1 MGEGHDC
8 QREWGDLLM
17 AELLTTDTELQT
29 VANAIR
35 AKTGGS
41 AALGY
46 PNGFAAA
53 IAGIGS
59 DCTATAADIRSGKTA
74 YAGNSKVTGSMTE
87 KAAATYN
94 PSADDQTIA
103 SGQYL
108 AGAQT
113 IRKVM
118 TSNIDAANIKTG
130 VTVKVGDAEDDDRV
144 ASVTGTYTAD
154 ANATAAQ
161 ILSGK
166 TAYVNGTKI
175 SGTIPSKAAATYN
188 TSKNADQTIA
198 AGQYL
203 SGAQTIR
210 KVTTTNL
217 TAANIKRGVTVKV
230 GDAGDADRVASV
242 EGTCQPVNTWISQ
255 SDGCFVPFMWRANA
269 VGNVPGYY
277 YTDGDDSGSA
287 AQKSKGF
294 HATTY
299 VDPRTFRVPCPVK
312 MTYYEADNSSTQKT
326 VTFQPGSTYS
336 ITRDNGLK
344 HLLTGPSIN
353 TYVWKVVKWELV

>member
-1 MGEGHDC
+1 
-8 QREWGDLLM
+8 M

-46 PNGFAAA
+46 PNGFVAA

-59 DCTATAADIRSGKTA
+59 DCTAVAADIRSGKTA
-74 YAGNSKVTGSMTE
+74 YAGNAKVTGSMTE

-94 PSADDQTIA
+94 PSASDQEIA
-103 SGQYL
+103 AGQYL
-108 AGAQT
+108 SGKQT
-113 IRKVM
+113 IRKV
-118 TSNIDAANIKTG
+118 TTTNLDAANIKTG
-130 VTVKVGDAEDDDRV
+130 VTVKIGDAEDDDRV

-210 KVTTTNL
+210 KVTITNL

-230 GDAGDADRVASV
+230 GDAGDADRVANV

-255 SDGCFVPFMWRANA
+255 TDGCYVPYMWRANA
-269 VGNVPGYY
+269 DGNVPGFF

-312 MTYYEADNSSTQKT
+312 MTYYPADNSSSTGT
-326 VTFQPGSTYS
+326 VTFQPGSNYQ

-344 HLLTGPSIN
+344 YLLTGPSISV
-353 TYVWKVVKWELV
+353 YVWKVVKWELV

>member
-1 MGEGHDC
+1 
-8 QREWGDLLM
+8 M

-41 AALGY
+41 AQLGY
-46 PNGFAAA
+46 PGGFAAA

-94 PSADDQTIA
+94 PSASDQEIA
-103 SGQYL
+103 AGQYL
-108 AGAQT
+108 SGKQT
-113 IRKVM
+113 IRKVT
-118 TSNIDAANIKTG
+118 TSNLDAANIKTG
-130 VTVKVGDAEDDDRV
+130 VTVKIGDVEDDDRV
-144 ASVTGTYTAD
+144 ASVTGTYTSD

-166 TAYVNGTKI
+166 TAYVNGVKI

-188 TSKNADQTIA
+188 TSNSDQTIA

-203 SGAQTIR
+203 SGKQTIR

-230 GDAGDADRVASV
+230 GDAGDDDRVTSV
-242 EGTCQPVNTWISQ
+242 TGTCQPVNTWISQ
-255 SDGCFVPFMWRANA
+255 SNACFCPYMWRCVYN
-269 VGNVPGYY
+269 GNVPGFF
-277 YTDGDDSGSA
+277 YTDGESSGGSA
-287 AQKSKGF
+287 AARSQGF
-294 HATTY
+294 HCTTY

-312 MTYYEADNSSTQKT
+312 MTFYAADNSSSTNT
-326 VTFQPGSTYS
+326 VTFQPGSDYTM
-336 ITRDNGLK
+336 TRDNGLK
-344 HLLTGPSIN
+344 YLLTGPSIN